1 MRFLGGA
8 ERHHRK
14 LRGSKGR
21 PSHELGEE
29 DLAVKADL
37 ADAAAVS
44 NVIAQGPW
52 SEAEKEQ
59 LAAAVALAAQQ
70 KDPQKIAGA
79 RRPLQRMSAFAAY
92 LTQTQ
97 LNFLSSDRAAAEKV
111 HYAADVMVRMGLVM
125 PSEPTSGHVVATIR
139 ELGAAEL
146 ADGNHFRRS

>member
-1 MRFLGGA
+1 MADALVEEIRHVCAFLAAQNAITGNCAALRVGQA
-8 ERHHRK
+8 MSLVKKISQSK
-14 LRGSKGR
+14 LT
-21 PSHELGEE
+21 
-29 DLAVKADL
+29 L

-97 LNFLSSDRAAAEKV
+97 LNFLSSDRPAAEKV
-111 HYAADVMVRMGLVM
+111 HYAADVMVRW
-125 PSEPTSGHVVATIR
+125 AW
-139 ELGAAEL
+139 
-146 ADGNHFRRS
+146 